1 MLLGDW
7 LLLLDLDDTCIPNSF
22 RYNDATWKCGL
33 IISQALGHRSPYAAD
48 VMKLHYEV
56 DTAAVKQYG
65 FSAERFPTTWVRV
78 YDVLCERA
86 GLAPDPKVRR
96 LLYETASRFCE
107 PPFPPFDGVHEA
119 LDELRAEGATLRLIT
134 AGDEKLQAL
143 KIESSG
149 LERHFDS
156 VHITPLDKYPTMEKL
171 VAAHRGP
178 AAMIGDSKKSDIAP
192 AKRLGILGIRIPSQT
207 WAYANDAAVE
217 PDYEIPHIRDLPSLL
232 RSIASQT
239 VR

>member
-1 MLLGDW
+1 MLLKDW

-86 GLAPDPKVRR
+86 GLAPDPAVQKS
-96 LLYETASRFCE
+96 LYGTAAKFRE
-107 PPFPPFDGVHEA
+107 GPFAPFDGVPEA

-143 KIESSG
+143 KIDSSG

-156 VHITPLDKYPTMEKL
+156 VHITPVDKFPTMEEL
-171 VAAHRGP
+171 VTAHRGP

-192 AKRLGILGIRIPSQT
+192 AKKLGILGIRIRSQT
-207 WAYANDAAVE
+207 WAFANDASVE
-217 PDYEIPHIRDLPSLL
+217 PDHEIPHLRDLPPLL
-232 RSIASQT
+232 RSIASQAA
-239 VR
+239 R